1 MLRTSYYSLLHE
13 IIFCPVN
20 IFFLS
25 KYLRT
30 LDGNFTSV
38 AHLKIKKKT
47 SQKLF
52 YCWNYFIH
60 GPRVYVGKVCYA
72 PYNY

>member
-38 AHLKIKKKT
+38 AHLKI
-47 SQKLF
+47 
-52 YCWNYFIH
+52 
-60 GPRVYVGKVCYA
+60 
-72 PYNY
+72 

>member
-38 AHLKIKKKT
+38 AHLKIKKK
-47 SQKLF
+47 QAKN
-52 YCWNYFIH
+52 CFIV
-60 GPRVYVGKVCYA
+60 GIISYMVRVST
-72 PYNY
+72 